1 MYHLK
6 YGEIGRYSPPGG
18 ELIATFETKEDLE
31 SKFRTVSR
39 KISGI
44 FGTSQKFSDL
54 TISAQPFYTEFNSL
68 ESTSQRTH
76 YSSLP
81 REPVCTENLTPW
93 LKLLPCRSKAG
104 LASLL
109 NPIKLYDLFYH
120 SMSVEVTRSQE
131 NSLSFH
137 QQLLLV
143 VELKEFKFSQIF
155 GTPLIGPI
163 CPFSSQTKIQIEGF
177 SDYSSFTPTPEEIG
191 NNQVGFILKENL
203 NNKKDFNLHYS
214 PKENTN
220 NNGYNHNNIGNG
232 NSNNGN
238 DNNNNFN
245 NNGIND
251 ENISKNQSIKL
262 NRFLKES
269 GKIRGGVITQITNL
283 EKNDLHL
290 TLYDSLPWFMRVYF
304 HTLTIKSNFEN
315 KEIEIT
321 DLNLEREQDNE
332 SNLFANQASLLRI
345 QTSQD
350 HGRPSIFE
358 LALVL
363 KPGETFQISV
373 DYLKGF
379 LNFEEHPFDG
389 NRGFDIAPAIVSMHG
404 KKQNLK
410 KRIYYTDSL
419 LLMLPTPDF
428 TMPYNVMTIT
438 TTAFLIWYGSF
449 LNNLT
454 GRAGLKLKKKSK
466 AKWIIKPDKF

>member
-6 YGEIGRYSPPGG
+6 YGDIWRYSPPGG

-54 TISAQPFYTEFNSL
+54 TISTQPFYAEFNSL
-68 ESTSQRTH
+68 ANTSQRTQ

-137 QQLLLV
+137 QELLLI

-203 NNKKDFNLHYS
+203 KNKKDFNLYYS
-214 PKENTN
+214 PKEKTN
-220 NNGYNHNNIGNG
+220 NNNYNHNKDNT
-232 NSNNGN
+232 NSKDGN
-238 DNNNNFN
+238 DNNNFN
-245 NNGIND
+245 NNLIN
-251 ENISKNQSIKL
+251 EGNLFKNQQSIKL
-262 NRFLKES
+262 NRFLMES

-290 TLYDSLPWFMRVYF
+290 ILYDSLPWFMRVYF
-304 HTLTIKSNFEN
+304 HTLKIKSNFED

-321 DLNLEREQDNE
+321 NLNLKMKQGNE
-332 SNLFANQASLLRI
+332 SNLFTNRASLLRI

-379 LNFEEHPFDG
+379 LNFEEHPSDG
-389 NRGFDIAPAIVSMHG
+389 NRGFDIAPAIALIQSN
-404 KKQNLK
+404 KQNLK